1 MIDLLLQNRTPT
13 TSRRGKQVA
22 AAATAAAAEDNLDAI
37 LALLMVAVRGRRPRA
52 VALVAELVAKSTAAT
67 DGVVAGVYRVRA
79 RRVAS

>member
-1 MIDLLLQNRTPT
+1 MIDLLLQNRKPT

-22 AAATAAAAEDNLDAI
+22 TAATAAAAEDNLDAI

-52 VALVAELVAKSTAAT
+52 VALVAESVAKSSAAM
-67 DGVVAGVYRVRA
+67 DDVVAGAYRVRA